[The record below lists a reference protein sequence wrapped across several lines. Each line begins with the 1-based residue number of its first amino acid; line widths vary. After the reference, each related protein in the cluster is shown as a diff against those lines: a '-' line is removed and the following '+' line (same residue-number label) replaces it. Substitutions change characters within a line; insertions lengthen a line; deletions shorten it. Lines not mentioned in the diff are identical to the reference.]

1 MIDHLPQRI
10 VNLQNDAIRRMNERK
25 CEQDGS
31 PNHHAF
37 GTFGISPAE
46 QARMPKASGGR

>member
-1 MIDHLPQRI
+1 MIAICHSRI
-10 VNLQNDAIRRMNERK
+10 VYLRIDAIRKMNEGK
-25 CEQDGS
+25 CEQGGS

>member
-1 MIDHLPQRI
+1 MDVIRK
-10 VNLQNDAIRRMNERK
+10 VNEEK